1 MTPFTRVV
9 RGVWKPEANE
19 IMNASVTTKLCF
31 LVGLALVVID
41 AKFSDLVK
49 FLLLF
54 ENIANREC
62 IKNNKRI
69 IMTML
74 FLFNTY

>member
-54 ENIANREC
+54 EHIANGEY
-62 IKNNKRI
+62 N
-69 IMTML
+69 
-74 FLFNTY
+74 

>member
-49 FLLLF
+49 FISLLKY
-54 ENIANREC
+54 IANGDYKH
-62 IKNNKRI
+62 ISM
-69 IMTML
+69 IML
-74 FLFNTY
+74 SLFNNH

>member
-41 AKFSDLVK
+41 TKFSDLVK
-49 FLLLF
+49 FLTLF
-54 ENIANREC
+54 IENSFEKI
-62 IKNNKRI
+62 
-69 IMTML
+69 TSSS
-74 FLFNTY
+74 

>member
-49 FLLLF
+49 FILLLKY
-54 ENIANREC
+54 IANGEC
-62 IKNNKRI
+62 YKHISM
-69 IMTML
+69 IML
-74 FLFNTY
+74 SLFNNH

>member
-31 LVGLALVVID
+31 LVGLALVVINT
-41 AKFSDLVK
+41 KFSDLVK
-49 FLLLF
+49 FFTFFIENCF
-54 ENIANREC
+54 E
-62 IKNNKRI
+62 KNNKPI
-69 IMTML
+69 IIIKL
-74 FLFNTY
+74 FLLHIH